1 MDLDFSK
8 GKINLV
14 LCPTDLRYGYNKL
27 SLLAQT
33 TLGTLVS
40 QMFLG
45 RLNSLPALFDRAYRL
60 SQFFKNRF

>member
-33 TLGTLVS
+33 TCNWSV
-40 QMFLG
+40 
-45 RLNSLPALFDRAYRL
+45 NSVL
-60 SQFFKNRF
+60 